1 MTASR
6 SHLAPPNGIFLFV
19 VAGAF
24 LIAAGPCATDLAG
37 PIAPSEWGGDHV
49 GLTVSATGGVLEYDC
64 ASGTIDHPIV
74 AATNGNF
81 VAQGTHTIGH
91 GGPIMVGE
99 IPDRHPARYEGW
111 TDGEKMT
118 LSVTITDTGQKL
130 GDFTLVRGQSPHVFR
145 CL

>member
-6 SHLAPPNGIFLFV
+6 SHLARPNGIFLFI
-19 VAGAF
+19 VAGAL
-24 LIAAGPCATDLAG
+24 LIAAGPCATELGG
-37 PIAPSEWGGDHV
+37 PVAPSEWGGDHI
-49 GLTVSATGGVLEYDC
+49 GLRVLATGGTLEYDC
-64 ASGTIDHPIV
+64 ASGTIDQPVV

-99 IPDRHPARYEGW
+99 IPDRHPARYDGW
-111 TDGEKMT
+111 TDGETMRLTVT
-118 LSVTITDTGQKL
+118 LTDTGQKL
-130 GDFTLVRGQSPHVFR
+130 GEYTLVRGQSPHVFR

>member
-6 SHLAPPNGIFLFV
+6 SHLAKPNGIFLLAC
-19 VAGAF
+19 AGVL
-24 LIAAGPCATDLAG
+24 LIGAGPCAADLAG
-37 PIAPSEWGGDHV
+37 PIAASEWGGDHV
-49 GLTVSATGGVLEYDC
+49 GLTVSATGGTLEYDC
-64 ASGTIDHPIV
+64 ASGTIDQPVV

-99 IPDRHPARYEGW
+99 TPDRHPARYEGW
-111 TDGEKMT
+111 TDGETMR
-118 LSVTITDTGQKL
+118 LSVTLTDNGQRL
-130 GDFTLVRGQSPHVFR
+130 GDFTLVRGQSPHVFK